1 MEIMNKTLKGIIL
14 AMAMAALAPAAFA
27 QTEESD
33 ERTIFYVQPVV
44 GFLSAVNWCDND
56 DSPVTC
62 EDGEIAFGLS
72 GGYQFNSYFSAEG
85 GFITSS
91 GYDYTYSGG
100 ISGTADFLSFQI
112 GARGTYPIA
121 KNFSVIGKAGFNR
134 WNIDYSE
141 TNPSNGG
148 GDNGIDPYFG
158 LGADYSF
165 ANGWS
170 ITGEWTRY
178 LTSPSNS
185 IIDFDSDFFSASVI
199 YQF

>member
-1 MEIMNKTLKGIIL
+1 MKTTLKSIIL
-14 AMAMAALAPAAFA
+14 ATAAAALATPALA

-33 ERTIFYVQPVV
+33 QRTGFYVQPVV
-44 GFLSAVNWCDND
+44 GYLSAVNWCDND
-56 DSPVTC
+56 DQPLTC
-62 EDGEIAFGLS
+62 EDSEIAFGLQ
-72 GGYQFNSYFSAEG
+72 GGYQFNSYFGAEG

-91 GYDYTYSGG
+91 GYDYTYSEDLR
-100 ISGTADFLSFQI
+100 GTADFLSFQI

-134 WNIDYSE
+134 WNIDFSE
-141 TNPSNGG
+141 TNPSDDG
-148 GDNGIDPYFG
+148 GDNGIDPYLG

-178 LTSPSNS
+178 LTSPSNK
-185 IIDFDSDFFSASVI
+185 ILDFDSDLFSASVI